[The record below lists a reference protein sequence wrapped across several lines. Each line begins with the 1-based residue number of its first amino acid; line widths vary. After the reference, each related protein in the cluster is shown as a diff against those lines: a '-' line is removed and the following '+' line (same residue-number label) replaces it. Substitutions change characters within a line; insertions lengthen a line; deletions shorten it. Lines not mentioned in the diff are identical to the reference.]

1 MVFIHFCTCMLVG
14 LTMLS
19 NTKTLE
25 KDKMTN
31 QSMIYYKGHEWLDN
45 IKMSYDDEF
54 LLDTIIPLG

>member
-1 MVFIHFCTCMLVG
+1 MLVG

-19 NTKTLE
+19 NTKILE

-45 IKMSYDDEF
+45 IKMSYDDEY
-54 LLDTIIPLG
+54 LLDTIMPLG